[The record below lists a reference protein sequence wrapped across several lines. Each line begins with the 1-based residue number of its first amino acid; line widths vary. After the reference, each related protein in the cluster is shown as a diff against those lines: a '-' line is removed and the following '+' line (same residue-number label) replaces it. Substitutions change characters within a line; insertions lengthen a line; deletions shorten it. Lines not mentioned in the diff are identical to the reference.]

1 MATFSD
7 ADESY
12 YFRRHA
18 MSANTPQWN
27 QLFQYEDGQI
37 ELTDNREI
45 PVFASAPPR
54 KYPKPNIDQHRDE
67 KQEAAIAG

>member
-1 MATFSD
+1 
-7 ADESY
+7 
-12 YFRRHA
+12 

-37 ELTDNREI
+37 ELTDNRGI
-45 PVFASAPPR
+45 PVLTSVPPR
-54 KYPKPNIDQHRDE
+54 KRPKPAVDKRHDE